1 MSIISIIKD
10 FFKKPEVGGVLLTC
24 GCVVVGAVY
33 DAIKA
38 KTNTDTDTNNK
49 KGDDNMA
56 DNRFNDL
63 MYNVAE
69 KLLNEADETRK
80 KHLNEADETRKNVKA
95 LRNRRLN
102 NPDVSVYMQ
111 MGGVIIGIVG
121 QFMGFISNNNK
132 EAK

>member
-1 MSIISIIKD
+1 MSIISAIKD

-38 KTNTDTDTNNK
+38 KTSTDTDNK

-63 MYNVAE
+63 ITHEAE
-69 KLLNEADETRK
+69 KL
-80 KHLNEADETRKNVKA
+80 LNEADETRKNVKA

-111 MGGVIIGIVG
+111 MAGAIIGIVG
-121 QFMGFISNNNK
+121 QLMGFISNNNK

>member
-1 MSIISIIKD
+1 MSIISAIKD

-38 KTNTDTDTNNK
+38 KTNTDTNNK

-56 DNRFNDL
+56 NNKFNDL
-63 MYNVAE
+63 MYNEAE
-69 KLLNEADETRK
+69 KLFNEAGEARK
-80 KHLNEADETRKNVKA
+80 KLFNEADETRKNVKA

-111 MGGVIIGIVG
+111 MGGAVIGIVG
-121 QFMGFISNNNK
+121 QLMGFVSNNNK